1 MPASHQQRKKPNP
14 QFKHDS
20 ARCWVEQWDVRMA
33 SRYCLIEVRCSTEPQ
48 PEDEPLHIYKR
59 HEPEGDA
66 WLSVIDHLTWQA
78 AMGALQPGVWTIT
91 VPGTDRKHSF
101 EVE

>member
-1 MPASHQQRKKPNP
+1 MAGGTYQPKP
-14 QFKHDS
+14 H
-20 ARCWVEQWDVRMA
+20 RMDPMRESGFRMSWSEHMA
-33 SRYCLIEVRCSTEPQ
+33 ERYTVIDVRCSTEPQ

-59 HEPEGDA
+59 PEPEGDA